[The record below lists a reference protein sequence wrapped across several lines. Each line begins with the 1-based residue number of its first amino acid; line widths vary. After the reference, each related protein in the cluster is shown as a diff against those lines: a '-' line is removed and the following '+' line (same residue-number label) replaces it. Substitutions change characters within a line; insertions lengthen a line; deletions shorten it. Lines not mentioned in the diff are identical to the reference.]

1 MDDLIN
7 DGEAESSKSKKRKLT
22 QAPSNKSYK
31 QQKIEENNI
40 ENINFEVEEWRIALR
55 ERELQ
60 LQSQEVA
67 NRRALAEAEA
77 LEIANLE
84 KKKALGLL

>member
-1 MDDLIN
+1 MDEITN
-7 DGEAESSKSKKRKLT
+7 NKAESSKSKRKPVQPL
-22 QAPSNKSYK
+22 K
-31 QQKIEENNI
+31 QHSKQRKIEKNDI
-40 ENINFEVEEWRIALR
+40 ENINFELEERKIAFK

-60 LQSQEVA
+60 IQSQEVA
-67 NRRALAEAEA
+67 NRKALAEAEA